1 MTPTRIVLYLM
12 LAFIVVFAIRV
23 FLGGRRG

>member
-12 LAFIVVFAIRV
+12 LAFIVVFAIRF